1 MKVMFNISTPL
12 CVNFA
17 LETES
22 SADLPPT
29 QHSANQRTESDPR
42 SELRHPSLF
51 TNITVAPFFSSRLF
65 MGAERDARSSD
76 VKDKNLSL
84 TV

>member
-22 SADLPPT
+22 SADLLPT
-29 QHSANQRTESDPR
+29 QHPANQRTESDPR

-51 TNITVAPFFSSRLF
+51 TNITVAPFFFPPGFLLGPSVMPVLLMLKRKIS
-65 MGAERDARSSD
+65 
-76 VKDKNLSL
+76 V
-84 TV
+84 